1 MLEKHAQERGEPLNY
16 KTSIVD
22 LMKAIGQDSSLDARK
37 KLAGELGYTGD
48 TNDSA
53 TMNIWLHEQTME
65 QADERLTRRLA
76 IAGPSYRIGTAGRFR
91 LGAGRFNVPRFPKR
105 IRTPIMLDTPSAQV
119 PALSLADE
127 ARDPDAFAAAF
138 GGSFERFGFAV
149 IADHGIPQGLIERAW
164 KLTEEFF
171 ALPVEEKQRY
181 YDAAL
186 GGQRGYTPFKTEI
199 AKDAKHVDLKEFWH
213 VGRDLPEGHPAA
225 DDMMPNVWPSRPA
238 EFKEALTV
246 RNPLAITGLVVLVL
260 AVLAAVLAPWL
271 APHEPTDTHLSN
283 AFAPPGTAGYVLGT
297 DDLGRDV
304 LSRIMFGLRA
314 SLHVGLLAVATS
326 LVIGVPLGLM
336 AGYFRAIDALIS
348 RLTDLVLAFPFL
360 ILAVGL
366 AAIRGASLGNA
377 AIAIGIA
384 QIPGVIRIVR
394 SETLRLKSLD
404 FVSAAIVEGAGDPW
418 VLGRHI
424 LPNAASVIIVQAT
437 VAIPAA
443 ILGEAVLSFLGLG
456 IQPPSPQPRHDAVR
470 RAAVRIPRTVGRGVA
485 PGLAIM
491 LLTLAFNI
499 VGDSLRDAID
509 PKASRR

>member
-1 MLEKHAQERGEPLNY
+1 MAVAETVTTGLPLRSNR
-16 KTSIVD
+16 
-22 LMKAIGQDSSLDARK
+22 RK
-37 KLAGELGYTGD
+37 VV
-48 TNDSA
+48 
-53 TMNIWLHEQTME
+53 
-65 QADERLTRRLA
+65 RRIL
-76 IAGPSYRIGTAGRFR
+76 
-91 LGAGRFNVPRFPKR
+91 
-105 IRTPIMLDTPSAQV
+105 
-119 PALSLADE
+119 
-127 ARDPDAFAAAF
+127 
-138 GGSFERFGFAV
+138 
-149 IADHGIPQGLIERAW
+149 
-164 KLTEEFF
+164 
-171 ALPVEEKQRY
+171 
-181 YDAAL
+181 
-186 GGQRGYTPFKTEI
+186 
-199 AKDAKHVDLKEFWH
+199 
-213 VGRDLPEGHPAA
+213 
-225 DDMMPNVWPSRPA
+225 
-238 EFKEALTV
+238 
-246 RNPLAITGLVVLVL
+246 RNPLAIAGLVVLCIAIIL
-260 AVLAAVLAPWL
+260 AVFAPLL
-271 APHEPTDTHLSN
+271 APHDPTQTHLDR
-283 AFAPPGTAGYVLGT
+283 AFAPPGTAGYLLGT

-304 LSRIMFGLRA
+304 LTRIMYGLRA

-348 RLTDLVLAFPFL
+348 RFTDLVLAFPFL

-404 FVSAAIVEGAGDPW
+404 FVAAAIVEGAGDAW
-418 VLGRHI
+418 ILGRHI

-456 IQPPSPQPRHDAVR
+456 IQPPAPSLGTMLSDAQQFASR
-470 RAAVRIPRTVGRGVA
+470 APWAAVM

-499 VGDSLRDAID
+499 VGDSLRDALD

>member
-1 MLEKHAQERGEPLNY
+1 MAVADVTVSPGTPL
-16 KTSIVD
+16 SRR
-22 LMKAIGQDSSLDARK
+22 RK
-37 KLAGELGYTGD
+37 VV
-48 TNDSA
+48 
-53 TMNIWLHEQTME
+53 
-65 QADERLTRRLA
+65 RRIL
-76 IAGPSYRIGTAGRFR
+76 
-91 LGAGRFNVPRFPKR
+91 
-105 IRTPIMLDTPSAQV
+105 
-119 PALSLADE
+119 
-127 ARDPDAFAAAF
+127 
-138 GGSFERFGFAV
+138 
-149 IADHGIPQGLIERAW
+149 
-164 KLTEEFF
+164 
-171 ALPVEEKQRY
+171 
-181 YDAAL
+181 
-186 GGQRGYTPFKTEI
+186 
-199 AKDAKHVDLKEFWH
+199 
-213 VGRDLPEGHPAA
+213 
-225 DDMMPNVWPSRPA
+225 
-238 EFKEALTV
+238 
-246 RNPLAITGLVVLVL
+246 RNPLAITGLVVLAI
-260 AVLAAVLAPWL
+260 AVLAAVFAPWL
-271 APHEPTDTHLSN
+271 APYEPTLTRLDQ
-283 AFAPPGTAGYVLGT
+283 AFAPPGTAGHLLGT

-304 LSRIMFGLRA
+304 ISRIMFGLRA

-404 FVSAAIVEGAGDPW
+404 FVAAAIVEGASDLW

-456 IQPPSPQPRHDAVR
+456 IQPPAPSLGTMLSDAQQFASR
-470 RAAVRIPRTVGRGVA
+470 APWAAVMPGV
-485 PGLAIM
+485 AIM

-499 VGDSLRDAID
+499 VGDSLRDALD